1 MRPKSINF
9 SVEIMWTL
17 LSLEEHFDNVQ
28 EGEISPTQ
36 TLHLIE
42 VEAEAEA
49 VLLFFDHE
57 Q

>member
-42 VEAEAEA
+42 VEAEA